1 MKYRL
6 TSAADADVLAILR
19 QTRRDFGRGQLSIY
33 AQIIDLGISM
43 IADNPSRPACIDRG
57 DIRKGLKS
65 FHLEFAAKRR
75 RGAAHMLYFTEMR
88 DATGA
93 PEVVV
98 LRVLHEAMEPKRRL
112 IRALRDQDDDSPT
125 TPPEPSTRK
134 APENPSQAARASTDP
149 DATPRRRR

>member
-1 MKYRL
+1 
-6 TSAADADVLAILR
+6 
-19 QTRRDFGRGQLSIY
+19 
-33 AQIIDLGISM
+33 M

-112 IRALRDQDDDSPT
+112 IRALRDQDDDSPP
-125 TPPEPSTRK
+125 PPEPSTRK
-134 APENPSQAARASTDP
+134 APENPSRAARTSTDR
-149 DATPRRRR
+149 DAPARRRR